1 MNDQKEIKNL
11 KPVKGEQLDLKHLE
25 RASLRRK
32 KAKETSGPRWAG
44 LFLFIATILLSVF
57 FYLKG
62 GR

>member
-11 KPVKGEQLDLKHLE
+11 KPVKGEQLELKQLE

-32 KAKETSGPRWAG
+32 KAKGASGPRWAG
-44 LFLFIATILLSVF
+44 LLLFLATILLSAF

-62 GR
+62 GK